1 MSELITNKLTP
12 GSGSSD
18 TVTMG
23 DSGDTFNFPSGVTV
37 TANAGATVS
46 GFGIAS
52 SDQSVC
58 KAWFN
63 FDGTGTVSIRDSYG
77 VSSITDR
84 GTGVYTVNFS
94 SAFGNSLFNGTVSAT
109 IGGAT
114 NNNRVASTA
123 PVSTTTAYLNTWEG
137 SSANDSDV
145 NHICGSYFGDS

>member
-1 MSELITNKLTP
+1 MALSFAGNGTITGLSVGGLP
-12 GSGSSD
+12 DGCIASAD
-18 TVTMG
+18 IA
-23 DSGDTFNFPSGVTV
+23 SGVIP
-37 TANAGATVS
+37 AGGADTS
-46 GFGIAS
+46 LSNLS
-52 SDQSVC
+52 SAGEQMVV
-58 KAWFN
+58 KAWVN

-137 SSANDSDV
+137 SSANDIDV
-145 NHICGSYFGDS
+145 NHICGSYFGD